1 MVFSNEF
8 TIGEVGLNEI
18 RLVPTNESHHS
29 ENNFSSAEV
38 AKMRAGNRNSY
49 AAPVSSNRGGGE
61 LIGNGTRR
69 NGQPVGSLVKS
80 PHSSMNSLNSFESGG
95 QTRQVYQ
102 KHQQPRENGI
112 GQPVAPMRKKRAAPR
127 PPSQNAIPEDSP
139 IRQMNFHVSSPNL
152 SQDLQSY
159 PVNGTPKRENGGG
172 MRPLSMFHESVDHQ
186 SSFSGSTTD
195 LSPRRLSRTES
206 NASAASSGDLGPRH
220 VPRRK
225 KAAPAPPPRTTRES
239 IAPPQSIQP
248 PPVPTPR
255 TITPV
260 PQERLEMKGEEEEMF
275 NVLNF
280 RY

>member
-18 RLVPTNESHHS
+18 RLVPITESHHS
-29 ENNFSSAEV
+29 ENNFTSAEV

-49 AAPVSSNRGGGE
+49 AAPVSSNGGGGG
-61 LIGNGTRR
+61 LIGNGTRQ
-69 NGQPVGSLVKS
+69 NGQPVGNLTKS
-80 PHSSMNSLNSFESGG
+80 PYSSMNSLNSFESGS
-95 QTRQVYQ
+95 QTRPTVYQ
-102 KHQQPRENGI
+102 KHQNGT

-127 PPSQNAIPEDSP
+127 PPSQNVIPEDSP

-159 PVNGTPKRENGGG
+159 PVNGTPKRENGHG
-172 MRPLSMFHESVDHQ
+172 MRPLSMFHEPADLQ
-186 SSFSGSTTD
+186 SSFTGSSAD
-195 LSPRRLSRTES
+195 LSPRGLSRTES
-206 NASAASSGDLGPRH
+206 NASAASSGELGPRH

-239 IAPPQSIQP
+239 IAPQSIQP

-260 PQERLEMKGEEEEMF
+260 PQDRLLELKGE
-275 NVLNF
+275 
-280 RY
+280 